1 MWEQRARQLK
11 YPPFEAPFGQSSGTA
26 GLPIFRQMTSHSG
39 KGVAADRFQAV
50 LESIPGLVVY
60 LDLVQPDNPNE
71 SLPLYI
77 SPQIETLLGYDLAAW
92 LNEDELW
99 LDVLHPDDRD
109 RCAAADAEARANLS
123 ELYAEYRMIHKDGHV
138 VWVSEHAAVGRDE
151 ATGLLYW
158 QGVMVDISERKNA
171 ENALTAS
178 ERQYRSVFD
187 AATIGLLTLEL
198 DGRVRDAN
206 PAAEHA
212 LGHRPGM
219 LAGATL
225 WDDLMPASA
234 AAVVAGRSDR
244 CELEQPLR
252 RRDGTLR
259 WFRLVLVLVRDDA
272 GDAHH
277 LTVMLE
283 DIDARKRTEAELIH
297 RSNHDTLTS
306 LPTRAYFLE
315 RLRDARERSALAGTG
330 LGVIFIDLDNFKQVN
345 DTAGHHAGDEL
356 LSAIAARLGAA
367 VRPNDV
373 VARFGGDEF
382 VVLADNIVDTRDAVQ
397 LAWRLTSA
405 LRPAFT
411 IGGNEL
417 SVSASFGVC
426 YSRDRDESPEDV
438 VRKADAAMYTAKQ
451 RGRNR
456 VAVFGDAAGI
466 DAVASGS

>member
-1 MWEQRARQLK
+1 
-11 YPPFEAPFGQSSGTA
+11 T
-26 GLPIFRQMTSHSG
+26 
-39 KGVAADRFQAV
+39 ADRFQSL
-50 LESIPGLVVY
+50 LETIPGIVVY
-60 LDLVQPDNPNE
+60 LDLVQPDNPSE

-77 SPQIETLLGYDLAAW
+77 SPQIEDLLGYDLAAW

-99 LDVLHPDDRD
+99 LEVLHPDDRD
-109 RCAAADAEARANLS
+109 RCAAADAEARANLT
-123 ELYAEYRMIHKDGHV
+123 ELYGEYRMIHKDGHI

-158 QGVMVDISERKNA
+158 QGVMIDISERKRA
-171 ENALTAS
+171 ENALAAS
-178 ERQYRSVFD
+178 ERQYRAVFE

-212 LGHRPGM
+212 LGYAHRA
-219 LAGATL
+219 LAGEPL
-225 WDDLMPASA
+225 WDDLMPPSA
-234 AAVVAGRSDR
+234 AAVVDGRSDR

-272 GDAHH
+272 GESHH

-297 RSNHDTLTS
+297 KSNHDTLTS

-315 RLRDARERSALAGTG
+315 RLRDARERSGLTGAG
-330 LGVIFIDLDNFKQVN
+330 LGVVFIDLDNFKHVN
-345 DTAGHHAGDEL
+345 DSAGHHAGDEL
-356 LSAIAARLGAA
+356 LSAIAGRLGAA

-382 VVLADNIVDTRDAVQ
+382 VVLASEIADGRDVVQ
-397 LAWRLTSA
+397 LAWRLAAA
-405 LRPAFT
+405 LRAPFT
-411 IGGNEL
+411 INGVAL
-417 SVSASFGVC
+417 AVSASFGVC

-456 VAVFGDAAGI
+456 VVVFGETEGA
-466 DAVASGS
+466 DAVASSG

>member
-1 MWEQRARQLK
+1 
-11 YPPFEAPFGQSSGTA
+11 
-26 GLPIFRQMTSHSG
+26 
-39 KGVAADRFQAV
+39 
-50 LESIPGLVVY
+50 
-60 LDLVQPDNPNE
+60 
-71 SLPLYI
+71 
-77 SPQIETLLGYDLAAW
+77 

-109 RCAAADAEARANLS
+109 RCAAADAEARANLT

-171 ENALTAS
+171 ENALAAS

-212 LGHRPGM
+212 LGHRPGTF
-219 LAGATL
+219 AGAML
-225 WDDLMPASA
+225 WDDLMPPSV
-234 AAVVAGRSDR
+234 AAVVDGRSDR

-272 GDAHH
+272 GEAHH

-297 RSNHDTLTS
+297 RSNHDTLTT

-315 RLRDARERSALAGTG
+315 RLREACERALLTDA
-330 LGVIFIDLDNFKQVN
+330 GVGVVFIDLDNFKDVN
-345 DTAGHHAGDEL
+345 DSAGHHAGDEL
-356 LSAIAARLGAA
+356 LAAVAVRLGAA

-382 VVLADNIVDTRDAVQ
+382 VILAADIADGRDAVQ
-397 LAWRLTSA
+397 LAWRLASG
-405 LRPAFT
+405 LRAPFT
-411 IGGNEL
+411 IGGTDL

-426 YSRDRDESPEDV
+426 YSRDREDAPEDP
-438 VRKADAAMYTAKQ
+438 VRKADAAMYAAKQ

-456 VAVFGDAAGI
+456 VAVFGDATGI
-466 DAVASGS
+466 DAIASGS

>member
-1 MWEQRARQLK
+1 
-11 YPPFEAPFGQSSGTA
+11 
-26 GLPIFRQMTSHSG
+26 MTSNPG
-39 KGVAADRFQAV
+39 EGVAADRFQAV

-77 SPQIETLLGYDLAAW
+77 SPQIEGLLGYELAAW

-123 ELYAEYRMIHKDGHV
+123 ELYGEYRMIHKDGHV

-158 QGVMVDISERKNA
+158 QGVMVDISERKRA
-171 ENALTAS
+171 ENALAAS

-212 LGHRPGM
+212 LGHRPGTF
-219 LAGATL
+219 AGSML
-225 WDDLMPASA
+225 WDDLMPPSV
-234 AAVVAGRSDR
+234 AAVVEGRSDR

-259 WFRLVLVLVRDDA
+259 WFRLVLVLIRDDT
-272 GDAHH
+272 GEAHH

-297 RSNHDTLTS
+297 RSNHDTLTT

-315 RLRDARERSALAGTG
+315 RLREACDRASLADA
-330 LGVIFIDLDNFKQVN
+330 GVGVVFVDLDNFKQVN
-345 DTAGHHAGDEL
+345 DSAGHHAGDKL
-356 LSAIAARLGAA
+356 LAAAAARLNAA
-367 VRPNDV
+367 LRPSDV

-382 VVLADNIVDTRDAVQ
+382 VVLAGDIVDERDAIQ
-397 LAWRLTSA
+397 LAWRLASG
-405 LRPAFT
+405 LRAPFT
-411 IGGNEL
+411 VGGAEL

-426 YSRDRDESPEDV
+426 YSRNRDDGPEDL
-438 VRKADAAMYTAKQ
+438 VRKADAAMYAAKQ

-456 VAVFGDAAGI
+456 VAVFGDATGI
-466 DAVASGS
+466 DAIASGS

>member
-1 MWEQRARQLK
+1 
-11 YPPFEAPFGQSSGTA
+11 
-26 GLPIFRQMTSHSG
+26 MTSIPG
-39 KGVAADRFQAV
+39 DGVTADRFQSL
-50 LESIPGLVVY
+50 LETIPGIVVY
-60 LDLVQPDNPNE
+60 LDLVQPDNPSE

-77 SPQIETLLGYDLAAW
+77 SPQIEDLLGYDLAAW

-99 LDVLHPDDRD
+99 LEVLHPDDRD
-109 RCAAADAEARANLS
+109 RCAAADAEARANLT
-123 ELYAEYRMIHKDGHV
+123 ELYGEYRMIHKDGHI

-158 QGVMVDISERKNA
+158 QGVMIDISERKRA
-171 ENALTAS
+171 ENALAEG
-178 ERQYRSVFD
+178 ERQYRAVFE

-212 LGHRPGM
+212 LGYAHGA
-219 LAGATL
+219 LAGEPL
-225 WDDLMPASA
+225 WDDLMPPSA
-234 AAVVAGRSDR
+234 AAVVDGRSDR

-259 WFRLVLVLVRDDA
+259 WFRLVLVLVRNDA
-272 GDAHH
+272 GESHH

-297 RSNHDTLTS
+297 KSNHDTLTS

-315 RLRDARERSALAGTG
+315 RLRDARERSALTDAG
-330 LGVIFIDLDNFKQVN
+330 LGVVFIDLDNFKHVN
-345 DTAGHHAGDEL
+345 DSAGHHAGDEL
-356 LSAIAARLGAA
+356 LSAIAGRLSAA

-382 VVLADNIVDTRDAVQ
+382 VVLASDIADGRDVVQ
-397 LAWRLTSA
+397 LAWRLAAA
-405 LRPAFT
+405 LRAPFT
-411 IGGNEL
+411 INGAEL
-417 SVSASFGVC
+417 AVSASFGVC

-456 VAVFGDAAGI
+456 VAVFGETEGA
-466 DAVASGS
+466 DAVASSG

>member
-1 MWEQRARQLK
+1 
-11 YPPFEAPFGQSSGTA
+11 
-26 GLPIFRQMTSHSG
+26 MTSNRG
-39 KGVAADRFQAV
+39 EGAPAGRFQSL
-50 LESIPGLVVY
+50 LENIPGIVVY
-60 LDLVQPDNPNE
+60 LDLVQPDDPSE

-77 SPQIETLLGYDLAAW
+77 SPQIEDLLGYEHAAW
-92 LNEDELW
+92 LTEDELW
-99 LDVLHPDDRD
+99 LDVLHPEDRD

-123 ELYAEYRMIHKDGHV
+123 ELYAEYRMVHKDGHV
-138 VWVSEHAAVGRDE
+138 VWVSEHAAVARDE
-151 ATGLLYW
+151 ATGELWW
-158 QGVMVDISERKNA
+158 QGVMIDISERKQA
-171 ENALTAS
+171 ETALAAS

-212 LGHRPGM
+212 LGHRPGT
-219 LAGATL
+219 LAGSTL
-225 WDDLMPASA
+225 WDDLMPASV
-234 AAVVAGRSDR
+234 AAVVEGRSDR

-259 WFRLVLVLVRDDA
+259 WFRLVLVLVRDDS
-272 GDAHH
+272 GEAHH

-315 RLRDARERSALAGTG
+315 RLRDSRERSALADTG

-345 DTAGHHAGDEL
+345 DSAGHHAGDEL
-356 LSAIAARLGAA
+356 LAAIAARLDAA

-382 VVLADNIVDTRDAVQ
+382 VVLADDIDDTRDAVQ
-397 LAWRLTSA
+397 LAWRLAAA
-405 LRPAFT
+405 LRAPFT
-411 IGGNEL
+411 ITGVEL

-426 YSRDRDESPEDV
+426 HSRDRQEAPEDL

-456 VAVFGDAAGI
+456 VAVFGDAAGV
-466 DAVASGS
+466 DALASGS

>member
-1 MWEQRARQLK
+1 MT
-11 YPPFEAPFGQSSGTA
+11 GNA
-26 GLPIFRQMTSHSG
+26 GE
-39 KGVAADRFQAV
+39 AADRFQSL
-50 LESIPGLVVY
+50 LETIPGIVVY
-60 LDLVQPDNPNE
+60 LDRVQPDDPSE

-77 SPQIETLLGYDLAAW
+77 SPQIEDLLGYDHAAW
-92 LNEDELW
+92 LTEDELW

-151 ATGLLYW
+151 ATGVLYW
-158 QGVMVDISERKNA
+158 QGVMIDISERKHA
-171 ENALTAS
+171 ENALAAS
-178 ERQYRSVFD
+178 ERQFRSVFD

-212 LGHRPGM
+212 LGYRHGS
-219 LAGATL
+219 LQGEAL

-234 AAVVAGRSDR
+234 AAVVQGRSDR

-259 WFRLVLVLVRDDA
+259 WFRLVLVLVRDDT
-272 GDAHH
+272 GEAHH

-283 DIDARKRTEAELIH
+283 DIDARKRAEAELIH

-315 RLRDARERSALAGTG
+315 RLRDARERSVLAGTG
-330 LGVIFIDLDNFKQVN
+330 PGVIFIDLDNFKQVN
-345 DTAGHHAGDEL
+345 DSAGHHTGDEL

-382 VVLADNIVDTRDAVQ
+382 VVLADGIGDTRDAVQ
-397 LAWRLTSA
+397 LAWRLASA
-405 LRPAFT
+405 LRSPFT
-411 IGGNEL
+411 IGGTEL

-426 YSRDRDESPEDV
+426 HSQDRDETAEDL

-456 VAVFGDAAGI
+456 VAVFGDTANAG
-466 DAVASGS
+466 AYVGASGG

>member
-1 MWEQRARQLK
+1 MTLNAGEG
-11 YPPFEAPFGQSSGTA
+11 EAA
-26 GLPIFRQMTSHSG
+26 E
-39 KGVAADRFQAV
+39 RFQSL
-50 LESIPGLVVY
+50 LEDIPGIVVY
-60 LDLVQPDNPNE
+60 LDRVQPDDPSE

-77 SPQIETLLGYDLAAW
+77 SPQIEDLLGYEHAAW
-92 LNEDELW
+92 LTEDELW
-99 LDVLHPDDRD
+99 LEVLHPDDRD
-109 RCAAADAEARANLS
+109 RCAAADAEARATLS
-123 ELYAEYRMIHKDGHV
+123 ELYAEYRMIHKDGSV
-138 VWVSEHAAVGRDE
+138 VWVSEHAAVARDD
-151 ATGLLYW
+151 ATGVLYW
-158 QGVMVDISERKNA
+158 QGVMIDISARKRA
-171 ENALTAS
+171 EDALAAS

-198 DGRVRDAN
+198 DGSVRDAN

-212 LGHRPGM
+212 LGRRPGT
-219 LAGATL
+219 LAGTML

-234 AAVVAGRSDR
+234 AAVVEGRSDR

-259 WFRLVLVLVRDDA
+259 WFRLVLVLVRDDS
-272 GDAHH
+272 GEAHH

-306 LPTRAYFLE
+306 LPTRAYFLD
-315 RLRDARERSALAGTG
+315 RLHDSRERAALAGTG

>member
-1 MWEQRARQLK
+1 M
-11 YPPFEAPFGQSSGTA
+11 
-26 GLPIFRQMTSHSG
+26 ISHPG
-39 KGVAADRFQAV
+39 EGVAADRFQAV
-50 LESIPGLVVY
+50 LENIPGLVVY
-60 LDLVQPDNPNE
+60 LDLVQPDNPSE

-77 SPQIETLLGYDLAAW
+77 SPQIENLLGYELAAW

-109 RCAAADAEARANLS
+109 RCAAADAEARANLT

-171 ENALTAS
+171 ENALAAS

-212 LGHRPGM
+212 LGHRPGTF
-219 LAGATL
+219 AGAML
-225 WDDLMPASA
+225 WDDLMPPSV
-234 AAVVAGRSDR
+234 AAVGDGRSDR

-272 GDAHH
+272 GEAHH

-297 RSNHDTLTS
+297 RSNHDTLTT

-315 RLRDARERSALAGTG
+315 RLREACERALLTDA
-330 LGVIFIDLDNFKQVN
+330 GVGVVFIDLDNFKDVN
-345 DTAGHHAGDEL
+345 DSAGHHAGDEL
-356 LSAIAARLGAA
+356 LAAVAVRLGAA

-382 VVLADNIVDTRDAVQ
+382 VVLAADIADGRDAVQ
-397 LAWRLTSA
+397 LAWRLASG
-405 LRPAFT
+405 LRAPFT
-411 IGGNEL
+411 IGGTDL

-426 YSRDRDESPEDV
+426 YSRDREDAPEDP
-438 VRKADAAMYTAKQ
+438 VRKADAAMYAAKQ

-456 VAVFGDAAGI
+456 VAVFGDATGI
-466 DAVASGS
+466 DAIASGS

>member
-1 MWEQRARQLK
+1 
-11 YPPFEAPFGQSSGTA
+11 
-26 GLPIFRQMTSHSG
+26 MTSIPG
-39 KGVAADRFQAV
+39 DGVTADRFQSL
-50 LESIPGLVVY
+50 LETIPGIVVY
-60 LDLVQPDNPNE
+60 LDLVQPDNPSE

-77 SPQIETLLGYDLAAW
+77 SPQIEDLLGYDLAAW

-99 LDVLHPDDRD
+99 LEVLHPDDRD
-109 RCAAADAEARANLS
+109 RCAAADAEARANLT
-123 ELYAEYRMIHKDGHV
+123 ELYGEYRMIHKDGHI

-158 QGVMVDISERKNA
+158 QGVMIDISERKRA
-171 ENALTAS
+171 ENALAAS
-178 ERQYRSVFD
+178 ERQYRAVFE

-212 LGHRPGM
+212 LGYAHRA
-219 LAGATL
+219 LAGEPL
-225 WDDLMPASA
+225 WDDLMPPSA
-234 AAVVAGRSDR
+234 AAVVDGRSDR

-272 GDAHH
+272 GESHH

-297 RSNHDTLTS
+297 KSNHDTLTS

-315 RLRDARERSALAGTG
+315 RLRDARERSGLTGAG
-330 LGVIFIDLDNFKQVN
+330 LGVVFIDLDNFKHVN
-345 DTAGHHAGDEL
+345 DSAGHHAGDEL
-356 LSAIAARLGAA
+356 LSAIAGRLGAA

-382 VVLADNIVDTRDAVQ
+382 VVLASEIADGRDVVQ
-397 LAWRLTSA
+397 LAWRLAAA
-405 LRPAFT
+405 LRAPFT
-411 IGGNEL
+411 INGVAL
-417 SVSASFGVC
+417 AVSASFGVC

-456 VAVFGDAAGI
+456 VVVFGETEGA
-466 DAVASGS
+466 DAVASSG

>member
-1 MWEQRARQLK
+1 
-11 YPPFEAPFGQSSGTA
+11 
-26 GLPIFRQMTSHSG
+26 MTSHSG
-39 KGVAADRFQAV
+39 EGVAADRFQAV

-77 SPQIETLLGYDLAAW
+77 SPEIENLLGYELAAW

-171 ENALTAS
+171 ENALVAS
-178 ERQYRSVFD
+178 ERQYRSVFE
-187 AATIGLLTLEL
+187 AATMGLLTLDL
-198 DGRVRDAN
+198 DGRVREAN
-206 PAAEHA
+206 HAAERA
-212 LGHRPGM
+212 LGYVPGA
-219 LAGATL
+219 LAGQAI
-225 WDDLMPASA
+225 WDDELPASV
-234 AAVVAGRSDR
+234 AAVADGHNDR
-244 CELEQPLR
+244 CELEQPLHR
-252 RRDGTLR
+252 QDGTLR
-259 WFRLVLVLVRDDA
+259 WFRLVLVLIRDGA
-272 GDAHH
+272 GSPEH

-297 RSNHDTLTS
+297 RSSHDALTS
-306 LPTRAYFLE
+306 LPTRSHFLE
-315 RLRDARERSALAGTG
+315 RLREARGRAALADA
-330 LGVIFIDLDNFKQVN
+330 GVGVVFIDIDSFKGVN
-345 DTAGHHAGDEL
+345 DTAGHHTGDEL
-356 LSAIAARLGAA
+356 LIAIAGRLRNTL
-367 VRPNDV
+367 RPADL

-382 VVLADNIVDTRDAVQ
+382 VVLADGIGDARDAAQ
-397 LAWRLTSA
+397 LAWRLA
-405 LRPAFT
+405 GAFRMPFTADGRT
-411 IGGNEL
+411 IA
-417 SVSASFGVC
+417 VTASFGVC
-426 YSRDRDESPEDV
+426 FSADHEEADEDL

-456 VAVFGDAAGI
+456 VSVFGEINDPIA
-466 DAVASGS
+466 DAV

>member
-1 MWEQRARQLK
+1 MAGDTD
-11 YPPFEAPFGQSSGTA
+11 EAA
-26 GLPIFRQMTSHSG
+26 E
-39 KGVAADRFQAV
+39 RFQSL
-50 LESIPGLVVY
+50 LEDIPGIVVY
-60 LDLVQPDNPNE
+60 LDRVQPDDPSE

-77 SPQIETLLGYDLAAW
+77 SPQIEDLLGHEHAAW
-92 LNEDELW
+92 LTEDELW

-123 ELYAEYRMIHKDGHV
+123 ELYAEYRMIHKDGRV
-138 VWVSEHAAVGRDE
+138 VWVSEHAAVARDD
-151 ATGLLYW
+151 ATGILYW
-158 QGVMVDISERKNA
+158 QGVMIDIPARKRA
-171 ENALTAS
+171 EDALAAS

-212 LGHRPGM
+212 LGQRSGT
-219 LAGATL
+219 LVGTLL

-234 AAVVAGRSDR
+234 AAVIEGRSDR

-272 GDAHH
+272 GEAHH
-277 LTVMLE
+277 LTLMLE

-330 LGVIFIDLDNFKQVN
+330 LGVIFID
-345 DTAGHHAGDEL
+345 
-356 LSAIAARLGAA
+356 
-367 VRPNDV
+367 
-373 VARFGGDEF
+373 
-382 VVLADNIVDTRDAVQ
+382 
-397 LAWRLTSA
+397 
-405 LRPAFT
+405 
-411 IGGNEL
+411 
-417 SVSASFGVC
+417 
-426 YSRDRDESPEDV
+426 
-438 VRKADAAMYTAKQ
+438 
-451 RGRNR
+451 
-456 VAVFGDAAGI
+456 
-466 DAVASGS
+466 